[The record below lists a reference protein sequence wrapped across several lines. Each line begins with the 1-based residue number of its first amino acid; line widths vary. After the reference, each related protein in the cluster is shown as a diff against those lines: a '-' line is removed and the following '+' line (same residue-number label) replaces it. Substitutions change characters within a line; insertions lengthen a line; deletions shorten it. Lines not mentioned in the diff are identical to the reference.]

1 MAESVFIAGM
11 FVKYGKEFEEL
22 CERTGHTELA
32 KEAVLMMYDAT
43 RDLPLEDKQVTTPCG
58 VADCKVL
65 AGRKLAV
72 VPILRAGLG
81 MVDGA
86 LRLVPAARVGHI
98 GLYRNEET
106 LEPVEY
112 YCKLPGPQ
120 SKSSPFRFPCLPL
133 ALCLG
138 LKCEIRK
145 NVRLSMLSHKLDNP
159 PVCCSP
165 RSFHNLSGKFLLL
178 PSMPLIRYLL
188 LCVPS
193 FRLLSVAFGYII
205 VTAVHLVNTFLLPPV
220 TFLLIFVSYRA
231 ML

>member
-1 MAESVFIAGM
+1 MNLGLSHTGDLRFLPYVSGIWFCGFPCQPLPWGFLFPPQSVLWLQFQM
-11 FVKYGKEFEEL
+11 
-22 CERTGHTELA
+22 R
-32 KEAVLMMYDAT
+32 
-43 RDLPLEDKQVTTPCG
+43 P
-58 VADCKVL
+58 
-65 AGRKLAV
+65 
-72 VPILRAGLG
+72 
-81 MVDGA
+81 
-86 LRLVPAARVGHI
+86 
-98 GLYRNEET
+98 
-106 LEPVEY
+106 
-112 YCKLPGPQ
+112 PQ
-120 SKSSPFRFPCLPL
+120 SKSSPFSFPCLPL

-145 NVRLSMLSHKLDNP
+145 NARLSMLSHKLDNP

-193 FRLLSVAFGYII
+193 FRLLAVAFGYII